1 MARWEPRSPKE
12 TLQSSLDRLKKR
24 ILGKQT
30 EIKDLETQ
38 AKQVEEALKALK

>member
-12 TLQSSLDRLKKR
+12 TLQASLERLRKR
-24 ILGKQT
+24 IQTKQT
-30 EIKDLETQ
+30 ELKDLEGQ